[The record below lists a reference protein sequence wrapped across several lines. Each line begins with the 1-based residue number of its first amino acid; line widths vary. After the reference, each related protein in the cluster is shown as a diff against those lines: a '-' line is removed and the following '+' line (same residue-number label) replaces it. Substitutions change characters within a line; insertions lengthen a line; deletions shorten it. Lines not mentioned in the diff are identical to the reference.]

1 MVVGKNNDIFPGWVF
16 LGDLPRK
23 KSVKHL
29 KQIQVLFVPEI
40 ALHKAPLAPHE
51 TALAKAS
58 TPRRSRASCGPNNKG
73 ARSPRKKSRK
83 RPGFS

>member
-1 MVVGKNNDIFPGWVF
+1 MVESVNN
-16 LGDLPRK
+16 
-23 KSVKHL
+23 HL

-58 TPRRSRASCGPNNKG
+58 TPPRSRASCGPNNKG
-73 ARSPRKKSRK
+73 RGAPEKKSRK
-83 RPGFS
+83 RPRVLPLKKQLRHADPVVGSASG